1 MNDPKMNDA
10 KQIRLLMLDVDGVL
24 TDGSLFIAGD
34 GRETKRFNVR
44 DGLGIKLWLNMGLDI
59 AIVSGRK
66 SDATSRRAA
75 ELGITRVEQGAPDKL
90 ASLERLCCELGIER
104 DQVACMGDDLP
115 DLPPMRAAGWAIAV
129 GDGDARVRASADH
142 VTRLPGGRGAV
153 REAIEHLLEKMGLLD
168 EAIAH
173 YD

>member
-1 MNDPKMNDA
+1 MSDPKMTDA

-24 TDGSLFIAGD
+24 TDGSLLIDGE

-44 DGLGIKLWLNMGLDI
+44 DGLGIKLWMKMGLDI
-59 AIVSGRK
+59 AIVSGRQ
-66 SDATSRRAA
+66 SDATSARAA

-90 ASLERLCCELGIER
+90 ASLERLCRELGIEK

-129 GDGDARVRASADH
+129 GDGDPRVRACAQY
-142 VTRLPGGRGAV
+142 VTEAPGGRGAV
-153 REAIEHLLEKMGLLD
+153 REAIEHLLEKMDLLD
-168 EAIAH
+168 GAIAH